1 MKLSGIRKRLL
12 RKSEKQT
19 MPQVENQV
27 KLTQPE
33 QIQTAVESDKPGR
46 IKKIRSRIQ
55 SVVKWSQS
63 PQGTNTRKFIN
74 AVSNRNNWQRIKNI
88 RSKSQDIYKSHR
100 EPESAWMSL
109 TLTLFVCCYLI
120 YPNDFISDFIPLLGF
135 IDDSIFIFL
144 VICIVLTDLY
154 YNIITLF
161 QQEIKKYIAI
171 TKITLILIFAAISSL
186 FSMQLLIPISQFF
199 GL

>member
-1 MKLSGIRKRLL
+1 MKLSGIRKRLF
-12 RKSEKQT
+12 RKSEQQT
-19 MPQVENQV
+19 ISQVENIE
-27 KLTQPE
+27 T
-33 QIQTAVESDKPGR
+33 TVESNQPGR
-46 IKKIRSRIQ
+46 IKIERIEKIRSRIQ

-63 PQGTNTRKFIN
+63 PQGTKTRRFIS
-74 AVSNRNNWQRIKNI
+74 AVLDRNNWQRIRNQIKNI
-88 RSKSQDIYKSHR
+88 WSKIQDIYKSHR

-109 TLTLFVCCYLI
+109 TLTLFVCCYII
-120 YPNDFISDFIPLLGF
+120 YPDDFIYDFIPLLGF

-144 VICIVLTDLY
+144 VIYIVVTDLY
-154 YNIITLF
+154 YNIVTLF

-171 TKITLILIFAAISSL
+171 TKITLVLIFAAISSL